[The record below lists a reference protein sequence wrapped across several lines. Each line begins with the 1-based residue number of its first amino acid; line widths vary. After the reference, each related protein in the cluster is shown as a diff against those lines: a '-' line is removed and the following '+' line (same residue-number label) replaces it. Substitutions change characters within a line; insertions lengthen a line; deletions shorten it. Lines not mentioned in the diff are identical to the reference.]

1 MLWCNLWFASFFGD
15 NQECF
20 AFDRKL
26 VPDYCRLKNEIDTE
40 GQPSVSREMGF
51 VRSSEFAAMHLIIF

>member
-1 MLWCNLWFASFFGD
+1 MVQFVVCEFFGD

-26 VPDYCRLKNEIDTE
+26 VPDDCRLKNEIGME
-40 GQPSVSREMGF
+40 EKGNQVFLLEWFLLEVLNP
-51 VRSSEFAAMHLIIF
+51 LQCI

>member
-1 MLWCNLWFASFFGD
+1 MVQFVVCEFFGD

-26 VPDYCRLKNEIDTE
+26 VPDDCRLKNEIGIE
-40 GQPSVSREMGF
+40 EKGNQVFLLEWFLLEVLNP
-51 VRSSEFAAMHLIIF
+51 LQCI

>member
-26 VPDYCRLKNEIDTE
+26 VPDDCRLKNEIGTE
-40 GQPSVSREMGF
+40 EKGNQVFRLKWVSLE
-51 VRSSEFAAMHLIIF
+51 VLNPLQCI

>member
-1 MLWCNLWFASFFGD
+1 MVQFVVCEFFGD

-40 GQPSVSREMGF
+40 EKGNQVFRLKWVALEVLNS
-51 VRSSEFAAMHLIIF
+51 LQCI